1 MKIVVLAGGIST
13 ERDVSLC
20 SGRNIYEAL
29 KGNGHDVVL
38 VDLFLGL
45 PEEKEPLDHLFTDDR
60 DWSASV
66 GTIAEDAPDIAHVKA
81 LRPNYRSLLGPN
93 VLKLCELSDMV
104 FLALHGENGEDGK
117 IQALFDLMGIRY
129 TGTGH
134 TSSALCMDKN
144 ITKQMFRGRNVPT
157 PPGITVQKGKPFRL
171 PESVGYPCMV
181 KTCCGGS
188 SVGVYRVNDASELE
202 KALDE
207 AFTFEDQ
214 AIIERC
220 IIGREFS
227 IAVIEGEALPII
239 EIAPISGF
247 YDYKNKYQ
255 PGSTIETCPAKLPEE
270 TAVRMQRHA
279 EAACAS
285 VGIEGYAR
293 VDFMLD
299 ARTGEDYALEV
310 NTLPGM
316 TPTSLMPQEAQ
327 AIGYSFPQLC
337 EWILNVSMKKYANT
351 ERN

>member
-129 TGTGH
+129 TGTGYKH
-134 TSSALCMDKN
+134 YQTDVPGTECSDTSRYHRSERKTIPSSGKRRLSLHGQN
-144 ITKQMFRGRNVPT
+144 LLRRFFRRC
-157 PPGITVQKGKPFRL
+157 L
-171 PESVGYPCMV
+171 PC
-181 KTCCGGS
+181 K
-188 SVGVYRVNDASELE
+188 
-202 KALDE
+202 
-207 AFTFEDQ
+207 
-214 AIIERC
+214 
-220 IIGREFS
+220 
-227 IAVIEGEALPII
+227 
-239 EIAPISGF
+239 
-247 YDYKNKYQ
+247 
-255 PGSTIETCPAKLPEE
+255 
-270 TAVRMQRHA
+270 
-279 EAACAS
+279 
-285 VGIEGYAR
+285 
-293 VDFMLD
+293 
-299 ARTGEDYALEV
+299 
-310 NTLPGM
+310 
-316 TPTSLMPQEAQ
+316 
-327 AIGYSFPQLC
+327 
-337 EWILNVSMKKYANT
+337 
-351 ERN
+351 